1 MMEVVRPKELTI
13 GARSLPLPVYF
24 PSISSV
30 KTPMYPLEYL
40 RLLSSLGALNSQ
52 FLVSAF
58 DLAALDQPESAQ
70 QALASARQAGIV
82 TLMDSGNYESFWKN
96 TQANWKQAD
105 FHKVLADFPCDLA
118 FGFDEQQ
125 PPANA
130 DDHVALIS
138 ERWQADQAA
147 AGSCQIVPI
156 VHASA
161 DELPALCA
169 AVATKTGVTM
179 LAVPERRLGDG
190 ILERARSVKAI
201 RTALNETG
209 RYVVL
214 HLLGTGNPI
223 SIALYSA
230 MGADSF
236 DGLEWCQTVVDHES
250 GLLYHLSQADFFA
263 GQTAWGDDDKLS
275 FQARTLAH
283 NLDFFSDWMRRLRD
297 AVNQDRLLEFSRSN
311 LSPRAFRHVANVA
324 GWSQS

>member
-1 MMEVVRPKELTI
+1 MTAVRPADLTI

-30 KTPMYPLEYL
+30 KTALLPQDYL
-40 RLLSSLGALNSQ
+40 QLLSSLGGLNGQ

-58 DLAALDQPESAQ
+58 DLAGIDQSQSMQGALS
-70 QALASARQAGIV
+70 SARQAGIV

-96 TQANWKQAD
+96 AQTNWKQAD
-105 FHKVLADFPCDLA
+105 FHKMLADFPCDLA

-130 DDHVALIS
+130 DDHIALVA
-138 ERWQADQAA
+138 ERWQADQVA
-147 AGSCQIVPI
+147 AGSCQIIPI
-156 VHASA
+156 IHGSAS
-161 DELPALCA
+161 ELPALCA

-190 ILERARSVKAI
+190 VLERAGAVQAI
-201 RTALNETG
+201 RAALNELG

-223 SIALYSA
+223 SIVLYSA

-236 DGLEWCQTVVDHES
+236 DGLEWCQTVVDHDT
-250 GLLYHLSQADFFA
+250 GLLHHLSQADFFA

-283 NLDFFSDWMRRLRD
+283 NLEFFSDWMRRLRD
-297 AVNQDRLLEFSRSN
+297 AMNQDRLPEFCRSN
-311 LSPRAFRHVANVA
+311 LPPRASRHVADVA
-324 GWSQS
+324 GWSQP

>member
-1 MMEVVRPKELTI
+1 MTAVRPADLTI

-30 KTPMYPLEYL
+30 KTALLPQDYL
-40 RLLSSLGALNSQ
+40 QLLSSLGGLNGQ

-58 DLAALDQPESAQ
+58 DLAGIDQSQSMLGALS
-70 QALASARQAGIV
+70 SARQAGIV

-96 TQANWKQAD
+96 AQTNWKQAD
-105 FHKVLADFPCDLA
+105 FHKMLADFPCDLA

-130 DDHVALIS
+130 DDHIALVA
-138 ERWQADQAA
+138 ERWQADQVA
-147 AGSCQIVPI
+147 AGSCQIIPI
-156 VHASA
+156 IHGSAS
-161 DELPALCA
+161 ELPALCA

-190 ILERARSVKAI
+190 VLERAGAVQAI
-201 RTALNETG
+201 RAALNELG

-223 SIALYSA
+223 SIVLYSA

-236 DGLEWCQTVVDHES
+236 DGLEWCQTVVDHDT
-250 GLLYHLSQADFFA
+250 GLLHHLSQADFFA

-283 NLDFFSDWMRRLRD
+283 NLEFFSDWMRRLRD
-297 AVNQDRLLEFSRSN
+297 AMNQDRLPEFCRSN
-311 LSPRAFRHVANVA
+311 LPPRASRHVADVA
-324 GWSQS
+324 GWSQP

>member
-1 MMEVVRPKELTI
+1 MPVVRPTELTI

-30 KTPMYPLEYL
+30 KTALLPQEYL
-40 RLLSSLGALNSQ
+40 QLLSSLSALNGQ

-58 DLAALDQPESAQ
+58 DLAHVDQPQSVQ
-70 QALASARQAGIV
+70 QALASARQAGII
-82 TLMDSGNYESFWKN
+82 TLMDSGNYESFWKDA
-96 TQANWKQAD
+96 QADWKQAD
-105 FHKVLADFPCDLA
+105 FHKILADFPCDLA

-125 PPANA
+125 PPASA
-130 DDHVALIS
+130 DDHVALVT

-147 AGSCQIVPI
+147 AGSSQIVPI

-161 DELPALCA
+161 NELPALCA
-169 AVATKTGVTM
+169 AVAAKTGVTM

-190 ILERARSVKAI
+190 VLERARAVKAI
-201 RTALNETG
+201 RATLNELG
-209 RYVVL
+209 RYVFL

-223 SIALYSA
+223 SIALYSE

-263 GQTAWGDDDKLS
+263 GQTEWGDDGKLS

-283 NLDFFSDWMRRLRD
+283 NLEFFSDWMRRLRD
-297 AVNQDRLLEFSRSN
+297 AVSQDRLSEFCRSN
-311 LSPRAFRHVANVA
+311 LPPRAFRHVADVA